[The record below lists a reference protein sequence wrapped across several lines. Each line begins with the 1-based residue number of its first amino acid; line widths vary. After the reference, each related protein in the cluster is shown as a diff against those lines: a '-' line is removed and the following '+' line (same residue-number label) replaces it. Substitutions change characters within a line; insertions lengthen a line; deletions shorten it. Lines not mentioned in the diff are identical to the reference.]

1 LFLASTGFVAKISLQ
16 DGAEIWRHAVEPRFQ
31 RIAVDTNGELVAVG
45 TRSRPEADGEQM
57 IIAKYSGTT
66 GAELWQYVPPSGF
79 AGPGEG
85 TSLVINSAGDVF
97 AGGSLSENPAI
108 NYPDFVVLK
117 LSGANGAEVWRY
129 TLPSLAGHGG
139 RV

>member
-1 LFLASTGFVAKISLQ
+1 
-16 DGAEIWRHAVEPRFQ
+16 
-31 RIAVDTNGELVAVG
+31 
-45 TRSRPEADGEQM
+45 M

-97 AGGSLSENPAI
+97 AGGSLSENPAL

-117 LSGANGAEVWRY
+117 LSGARTALKCGATRFPASQPMAAVC
-129 TLPSLAGHGG
+129 G
-139 RV
+139 R